1 MHLQKEKKKMILKKS
16 YFEELAKNR
25 NKPKT
30 LAGFKVTR
38 SKFGQSKKISL
49 KKEILQF
56 EVLENANVFQRFY
69 SELTGDIQEKLP
81 KAPDKFTSQTTKN
94 YCGKT
99 SCNVLIVI
107 RI

>member
-38 SKFGQSKKISL
+38 SKFGQSKEISL
-49 KKEILQF
+49 KKDDNSIRSIGKRKCFQNIL
-56 EVLENANVFQRFY
+56 L
-69 SELTGDIQEKLP
+69 
-81 KAPDKFTSQTTKN
+81 
-94 YCGKT
+94 
-99 SCNVLIVI
+99 
-107 RI
+107 